1 MAGMDTA
8 DSMQED
14 MDNVKWGDGNPKK
27 EQQQKQNCQKRKH
40 YDGMKN
46 AL

>member
-1 MAGMDTA
+1 MDTA

-27 EQQQKQNCQKRKH
+27 EQQQKQIH